1 RLKDVTSATGAFLE
15 GIKIAPA
22 SRVLLHKLLEAFTEQ
37 RQWRR
42 AIEMLDAL
50 SGLEDSPERRAR
62 FHYTGA
68 VIARDELNDGELA
81 IDKFGAALDD
91 APLTPKAFDGI
102 EKLLIDRK
110 DWKNLARAYRRQ
122 LKRLGAD
129 APTEKLLEMWTKLGD
144 VYAEHLNDTE
154 AATEAYQVACELA
167 PDDVARHE
175 QLADLYLEAGESR
188 RQEAIGEL
196 QFLLTHA
203 PDRVELYKA
212 LANLY
217 RAEHELDKAFCVA
230 QALVFLGAAS
240 SEERM
245 LYEKFRPRS
254 FTPAP
259 RRLTEELW
267 QKAIIHPRE
276 DKAVG
281 AIFASTL
288 GALAAGTAQPITSF
302 GLSPDS
308 RTDLDRDPRPV
319 SKVVKYVAGVLA
331 IDPAPMVWL
340 QEQGD
345 GLRVANTVG
354 LGADRQKLVPSL
366 LVGAPTISKQDEREL
381 SFEVGKRM
389 AYLRPERFVTLAV
402 GTLPKLEAAFAA
414 AVLASGVRPTD
425 HEGKPYNPD
434 NDEAKKLAG
443 QLQRQVPGPLL
454 EQVGELSVKL
464 TGRLG
469 NGLIPN
475 WRAATDLTANRVGF
489 IVANDFEVAA
499 KGIATE
505 GASLSAMS
513 VKERLR
519 DLLAYAV
526 SEQYFQ
532 VRRHLGLHVR
542 GEVSA

>member
-1 RLKDVTSATGAFLE
+1 
-15 GIKIAPA
+15 
-22 SRVLLHKLLEAFTEQ
+22 
-37 RQWRR
+37 
-42 AIEMLDAL
+42 
-50 SGLEDSPERRAR
+50 
-62 FHYTGA
+62 
-68 VIARDELNDGELA
+68 
-81 IDKFGAALDD
+81 
-91 APLTPKAFDGI
+91 
-102 EKLLIDRK
+102 
-110 DWKNLARAYRRQ
+110 
-122 LKRLGAD
+122 
-129 APTEKLLEMWTKLGD
+129 
-144 VYAEHLNDTE
+144 
-154 AATEAYQVACELA
+154 
-167 PDDVARHE
+167 
-175 QLADLYLEAGESR
+175 
-188 RQEAIGEL
+188 
-196 QFLLTHA
+196 
-203 PDRVELYKA
+203 
-212 LANLY
+212 
-217 RAEHELDKAFCVA
+217 
-230 QALVFLGAAS
+230 
-240 SEERM
+240 M
-245 LYEKFRPRS
+245 LYEKFRPRN

-302 GLSPDS
+302 GLTPDN

-366 LVGAPTISKQDEREL
+366 LVGAPTIGKQDEREL
-381 SFEVGKRM
+381 AFEVGKRM

-414 AVLASGVRPTD
+414 AVLASGSRPTD

-434 NDEAKKLAG
+434 NEEAKKRAG

-454 EQVGELSVKL
+454 EQVGELSHKL